1 MMMNCCRKHGGQFTS
16 HDIAIVNQCLGATI
30 GVLLTNLTLESELRI
45 KSHLQKLLTVAKNLF
60 SHLGDVTVLLRQ
72 IMAEA
77 RHLTQAERCS
87 LFLVDKK
94 NEELVAKVFD
104 GNILADGTTE
114 VCLIS
119 HLCAE
124 RGLLITL
131 RHYHHKTHRDNKAA
145 LRPDLCILDLYDL
158 STYPDFLIC
167 LLMIC

>member
-1 MMMNCCRKHGGQFTS
+1 MT
-16 HDIAIVNQCLGATI
+16 QCLRATI

-119 HLCAE
+119 LTFVHTE
-124 RGLLITL
+124 TGLRITL
-131 RHYHHKTHRDNKAA
+131 RHSHKDTDIRQ
-145 LRPDLCILDLYDL
+145 
-158 STYPDFLIC
+158 
-167 LLMIC
+167 

>member
-1 MMMNCCRKHGGQFTS
+1 MYSTVMYSAVQYSKVLCSTIQYSSVQISLYSNISLRKHGGQFS
-16 HDIAIVNQCLGATI
+16 AQDIAIVEQSLGATI

-94 NEELVAKVFD
+94 SEELVAKVFD
-104 GNILADGTTE
+104 GNILADGTAE
-114 VCLIS
+114 VCFSPLNQQ
-119 HLCAE
+119 
-124 RGLLITL
+124 
-131 RHYHHKTHRDNKAA
+131 D
-145 LRPDLCILDLYDL
+145 
-158 STYPDFLIC
+158 
-167 LLMIC
+167 

>member
-1 MMMNCCRKHGGQFTS
+1 MMGKCCRKHGGQFTS
-16 HDIAIVNQCLGATI
+16 HDIAIVNQCMGATI

-94 NEELVAKVFD
+94 SEELVAKVFD
-104 GNILADGTTE
+104 GNILADGTAE
-114 VCLIS
+114 VCFSPLNQQ
-119 HLCAE
+119 
-124 RGLLITL
+124 
-131 RHYHHKTHRDNKAA
+131 D
-145 LRPDLCILDLYDL
+145 
-158 STYPDFLIC
+158 
-167 LLMIC
+167 

>member
-1 MMMNCCRKHGGQFTS
+1 MMKCFRKLGGQFSS
-16 HDIAIVNQCLGATI
+16 HDIAIVNQCLRATI

-94 NEELVAKVFD
+94 NEELVAKVCD

-119 HLCAE
+119 HFC
-124 RGLLITL
+124 
-131 RHYHHKTHRDNKAA
+131 
-145 LRPDLCILDLYDL
+145 
-158 STYPDFLIC
+158 
-167 LLMIC
+167 

>member
-1 MMMNCCRKHGGQFTS
+1 MEQS
-16 HDIAIVNQCLGATI
+16 LGATI

-94 NEELVAKVFD
+94 SEELVAKVFD
-104 GNILADGTTE
+104 GNILADGTAE
-114 VCLIS
+114 VCFSPLNQQGQNV
-119 HLCAE
+119 LKW
-124 RGLLITL
+124 R
-131 RHYHHKTHRDNKAA
+131 KTGVTR
-145 LRPDLCILDLYDL
+145 
-158 STYPDFLIC
+158 F
-167 LLMIC
+167 